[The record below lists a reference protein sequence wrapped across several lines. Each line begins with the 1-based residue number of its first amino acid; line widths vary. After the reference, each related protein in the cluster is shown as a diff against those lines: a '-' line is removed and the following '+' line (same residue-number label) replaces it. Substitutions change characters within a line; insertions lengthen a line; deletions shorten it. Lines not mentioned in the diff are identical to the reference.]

1 MERRGG
7 SWVLF
12 GLVSF
17 VGFVAA
23 AGCAFT
29 DAATRLGNE
38 VVQNAASL
46 RAESRSERTFTHRPR
61 SWPEGCSADY
71 SVTFEESLHHPASGG
86 ALLVGCKG
94 ELYSKALR
102 YTYRTTYHLNAVR
115 VPHTL
120 SIEKRSGSTLEVT
133 LRKQDDAIEV
143 AALR

>member
-1 MERRGG
+1 M
-7 SWVLF
+7 LF

-61 SWPEGCSADY
+61 SWPEGCNADY

-86 ALLVGCKG
+86 ALRVGCKG

-102 YTYRTTYHLNAVR
+102 YTYSTTYHLNAVR

-120 SIEKRSGSTLEVT
+120 SIEKRGGSALEVM

>member
-1 MERRGG
+1 METRGG

-12 GLVSF
+12 WLVS
-17 VGFVAA
+17 VLGFVAG
-23 AGCAFT
+23 GCVLLT
-29 DAATRLGNE
+29 DAATRLGND
-38 VVQNAASL
+38 VVENAASL

-86 ALLVGCKG
+86 ALRVGCKG

-102 YTYRTTYHLNAVR
+102 YTYSTTYHLNAVR

-120 SIEKRSGSTLEVT
+120 SIEKRGGSTLEVM